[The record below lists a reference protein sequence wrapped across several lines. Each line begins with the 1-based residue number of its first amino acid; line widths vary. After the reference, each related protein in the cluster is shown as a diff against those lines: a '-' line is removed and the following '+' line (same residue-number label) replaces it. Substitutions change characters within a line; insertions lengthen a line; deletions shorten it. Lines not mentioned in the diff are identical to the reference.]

1 MEAKE
6 KGLIRFVGFTNHKL
20 GLAIEAANSGLYDT
34 IQFPLNYLSSKAD
47 IELIEEC
54 RKNDV
59 GVIAMKALSG
69 GLITNVVPTF
79 VFLRQFNNLVPIWGI
94 QRESE
99 LDEFIS
105 LEKNPPEMN
114 EEMFKLMEKDRAEL
128 GGEFC
133 RGCGYC
139 LPCPVDIPIPFASRM
154 AYLLR
159 RSPYRPFLTEDW
171 KNKMECITQ
180 CKDCG
185 QCKKRCPY
193 ELNPPEML
201 KKMLKDYKIFYSEH
215 IDECP

>member
-34 IQFPLNYLSSKAD
+34 IQFPLNYISSKAD

-133 RGCGYC
+133 RGSD
-139 LPCPVDIPIPFASRM
+139 CPKTVSM
-154 AYLLR
+154 
-159 RSPYRPFLTEDW
+159 T
-171 KNKMECITQ
+171 
-180 CKDCG
+180 
-185 QCKKRCPY
+185 
-193 ELNPPEML
+193 
-201 KKMLKDYKIFYSEH
+201 
-215 IDECP
+215 